1 MDLTGHPGGTSA
13 GRDGPLAPVGS
24 VLVPSLPPTPR
35 AYRVVAF
42 FLRPLLSAI
51 TRRDWQGAENLPDRG
66 FIAAANHVTE
76 IDPVTLAHF
85 LYDQGRAPKITAK
98 ASLWKVPVLGGVLDR
113 TGMIPVHRG
122 TAGAAQS
129 LVDSTAQLDRG
140 ECVVFFP
147 EGTLTRDPD
156 GWPMVGK
163 TGVARLALTSRAPVV
178 PIGQWGAEQ
187 ILAPYSKVFK
197 PIPRKRVSVHAGTP
211 VDLSDL
217 YGRPLDTATLREA
230 TERIMAAITAQ
241 VEQIRGEKAP
251 AERFDM
257 RRNPGSEK
265 RP

>member
-1 MDLTGHPGGTSA
+1 VT
-13 GRDGPLAPVGS
+13 
-24 VLVPSLPPTPR
+24 VPSLPETPR
-35 AYRVVAF
+35 VYRALAF
-42 FLRPLLSAI
+42 FLIPILNLI
-51 TRRDWQGAENLPDRG
+51 TRRDWQGVENLPPRG

-76 IDPVTLAHF
+76 VDPVTLAHF
-85 LYDQGRAPKITAK
+85 LYKQGRAPKITAK
-98 ASLWKVPVLGGVLDR
+98 ASLFKVPVLGGILRR

-129 LVDSTAQLDRG
+129 LVDSTARLEEG

-178 PIGQWGAEQ
+178 PIAQWGAEQ
-187 ILAPYSKVFK
+187 LLAPYGKVFK
-197 PIPRKRVSVHAGTP
+197 PVPPKRVTVHAAPP

-217 YGRPLDTATLREA
+217 YDRPQDTATLREA
-230 TERIMAAITAQ
+230 TERIMAAITA
-241 VEQIRGEKAP
+241 ELERIRGEKAP

-257 RRNPGSEK
+257 RKNPGSE
-265 RP
+265 RHR

>member
-1 MDLTGHPGGTSA
+1 MT
-13 GRDGPLAPVGS
+13 
-24 VLVPSLPPTPR
+24 VPSQPQTPR
-35 AYRVVAF
+35 AYKTLAF
-42 FLRPLLSAI
+42 LLRPILFAI
-51 TRRDWQGAENLPDRG
+51 TRRDWRGAENLPDGG

-76 IDPVTLAHF
+76 VDPVTLAHF

-98 ASLWKVPVLGGVLDR
+98 ASLWKVPVLGGLLTR

-129 LVDSTAQLDRG
+129 LVDSTARLDEG

-178 PIGQWGAEQ
+178 PIAQWGAHRL
-187 ILAPYSKVFK
+187 LAPYGKVFK
-197 PIPRKRVSVHAGTP
+197 PIPPKQVAVHAGPP

-217 YGRPLDTATLREA
+217 YDRPQDTATLREA
-230 TERIMAAITAQ
+230 TERIMAAITSQ
-241 VEQIRGEKAP
+241 LEEIRGEQAP
-251 AERFDM
+251 AERFDL
-257 RRNPGSEK
+257 RRRPGTED
-265 RP
+265 RA

>member
-1 MDLTGHPGGTSA
+1 VT
-13 GRDGPLAPVGS
+13 
-24 VLVPSLPPTPR
+24 VPSLPETPR
-35 AYRVVAF
+35 AYRTLAF
-42 FLRPLLSAI
+42 FLRPILFAI
-51 TRRDWQGAENLPDRG
+51 TRRDWRGAENLPPTG

-76 IDPVTLAHF
+76 VDPVTLAHF

-98 ASLWKVPVLGGVLDR
+98 ASLWKVPVLGRILTS

-129 LVDSTAQLDRG
+129 LVDSTARLDEG

-178 PIGQWGAEQ
+178 PIAQWGAEKL
-187 ILAPYSKVFK
+187 LAPYGKVFK
-197 PIPRKRVSVHAGTP
+197 PIPPKRVAVHAGPP

-217 YGRPLDTATLREA
+217 YDRPQDTATLREA
-230 TERIMAAITAQ
+230 TERIMAAITRQ
-241 VEQIRGEKAP
+241 LEEIRGAKAP
-251 AERFDM
+251 AERFDL
-257 RRNPGSEK
+257 RQHPGSE
-265 RP
+265 RRR

>member
-1 MDLTGHPGGTSA
+1 
-13 GRDGPLAPVGS
+13 
-24 VLVPSLPPTPR
+24 VPSLPPVPKT
-35 AYRVVAF
+35 YRVVAF
-42 FLRPLLSAI
+42 VLRPLLAAI

-76 IDPVTLAHF
+76 VDPVTLAHF
-85 LYDQGRAPKITAK
+85 LYNQRRPPKITAK
-98 ASLWKVPVLGGVLDR
+98 ASLWKVPVVGGVLSR

-122 TAGAAQS
+122 TAGAAQA
-129 LVDSTAQLDRG
+129 LVDSTEQLDRG

-156 GWPMVGK
+156 GWPMAGK

-187 ILAPYSKVFK
+187 LLAPYGKVFK
-197 PIPRKRVSVHAGTP
+197 PIPPKRVAVHAGPP

-217 YGRPLDTATLREA
+217 YDRPLDAATLREA
-230 TERIMAAITAQ
+230 TDRIMAAITAQ

-257 RRNPGSEK
+257 RRNPGSEG
-265 RP
+265 RR

>member
-1 MDLTGHPGGTSA
+1 
-13 GRDGPLAPVGS
+13 
-24 VLVPSLPPTPR
+24 VPSLPPTPR
-35 AYRVVAF
+35 AYKILAF
-42 FLRPLLSAI
+42 FLRPILFAI
-51 TRRDWQGAENLPDRG
+51 TRRDWRGAENLPARG

-76 IDPVTLAHF
+76 VDPVTLAHF

-98 ASLWKVPVLGGVLDR
+98 ASLFSVPVLGGILRR

-129 LVDSTAQLDRG
+129 LVDATARLDEG

-163 TGVARLALTSRAPVV
+163 TGAARLALASRAPVV
-178 PIGQWGAEQ
+178 PIAQWGAEQ
-187 ILAPYSKVFK
+187 LLAPYGKVFK
-197 PIPRKRVSVHAGTP
+197 PIPPKHVAVHAGPP

-217 YGRPLDTATLREA
+217 YDRPLDTATLREA
-230 TERIMAAITAQ
+230 TERIMAAITRQ
-241 VEQIRGEKAP
+241 LEEIRGAQAP

-257 RRNPGSEK
+257 RKNPGSEG
-265 RP
+265 RR

>member
-1 MDLTGHPGGTSA
+1 M
-13 GRDGPLAPVGS
+13 
-24 VLVPSLPPTPR
+24 PSLPPTPR
-35 AYRVVAF
+35 AYRVLAS
-42 FLRPLLSAI
+42 FLRPLLFLI
-51 TRRDWQGAENLPDRG
+51 TRRDWQGAEHLPQRG

-76 IDPVTLAHF
+76 VDPVTLAHF

-98 ASLWKVPVLGGVLDR
+98 ASLWKVPVLGAALSR

-122 TAGAAQS
+122 TGGAAQA
-129 LVDSTAQLDRG
+129 LVDSTARLDEG

-178 PIGQWGAEQ
+178 PIGQWGAHRL
-187 ILAPYSKVFK
+187 LAPYGKVFK
-197 PIPRKRVSVHAGTP
+197 PFPPKHVAVHAGPP
-211 VDLSDL
+211 VDLTDL
-217 YGRPLDTATLREA
+217 YDRPLDGATLREA
-230 TERIMAAITAQ
+230 TERIMAAITDQ

-257 RRNPGSEK
+257 RKHPGSE
-265 RP
+265 RRR